1 MKLQVHG
8 EERDDGWENLA
19 GNQNTSVHGTGIFLR
34 GFVWKLSHRIRELEK
49 RDLLDKFIV
58 SKKSEGVL
66 IESR

>member
-1 MKLQVHG
+1 MNLQVHG
-8 EERDDGWENLA
+8 EEGDGGCENFV

-34 GFVWKLSHRIRELEK
+34 GFVWKLSRRIRELEK

-66 IESR
+66 IES

>member
-8 EERDDGWENLA
+8 EERDGGWENLA
-19 GNQNTSVHGTGIFLR
+19 GNLNTSVHGTGILLR
-34 GFVWKLSHRIRELEK
+34 GFVWKLSRRIRELEK

>member
-8 EERDDGWENLA
+8 EERDGGWENLA

-34 GFVWKLSHRIRELEK
+34 GFVLKLSRRIRELEK

>member
-8 EERDDGWENLA
+8 EEGDGGWENVA

-34 GFVWKLSHRIRELEK
+34 SFVWTLSRRIRELEK

-58 SKKSEGVL
+58 SKKSEVVL
-66 IESR
+66 VESR